1 MSRGQIFTLNLWP
14 SNGSRTRACNVRK
27 MSRMYNTEG
36 TPGEFYQLASIVMRQ
51 IIYYLYMS
59 KLIYPT
65 WKILDKVYYC
75 QTKGVEDK
83 YKFLLSQFAQWCSI
97 VCSVKNPFNEVTS
110 TSEEKLS
117 SPCHNQRFDTL
128 STNLGTSLGFDHN
141 NEKNV
146 RFLTLSTFILWKII
160 LLEGECRLAWCVF
173 DTPWYLLI
181 HAALADENNRVKPH
195 EILVKCFKNFV
206 HPWFACRKKKA
217 NSERYFQTFYSL
229 VNLWTAL

>member
-1 MSRGQIFTLNLWP
+1 
-14 SNGSRTRACNVRK
+14 
-27 MSRMYNTEG
+27 
-36 TPGEFYQLASIVMRQ
+36 
-51 IIYYLYMS
+51 MS

-83 YKFLLSQFAQWCSI
+83 YKFLLSQLVQGCSI
-97 VCSVKNPFNEVTS
+97 VFSVKNPFNEVTS

-128 STNLGTSLGFDHN
+128 STNLGKSLGFDHN

-146 RFLTLSTFILWKII
+146 RFLTLATFILWKII
-160 LLEGECRLAWCVF
+160 LLEGECRLAWHVF

-195 EILVKCFKNFV
+195 EILVKCFKNLV

-217 NSERYFQTFYSL
+217 NSERYFKTFYSL